1 MAMKVIYEPKGRA
14 KEYADLAC
22 NDYFG
27 CPHGCV
33 YCFAPS
39 VMRSDRDKYH
49 SEVKP
54 REEMIRKWFEH
65 DCIELEKKHDTRR
78 IHLNFISDPYPELE
92 KEIHL
97 TRFCIE
103 TAMKHGVGINIL
115 TKGKFD
121 TVSPDMGLFK
131 DAGVHFGVS
140 CCWNSDSARSEWEP
154 NASTVDDRRKLLMAA
169 HELGIFTWVS
179 MEPVVYPN
187 EAMEFYRNNKPYVDL
202 WKVGKLNYHPHA
214 KEVDWC
220 QFRTCFEYEA
230 GKYGSRYI
238 LKKDLLDA

>member
-103 TAMKHGVGINIL
+103 TAMNHGVGINIL

-131 DAGVHFGVS
+131 EASVHFGVS
-140 CCWNSDSARSEWEP
+140 CCWNTDSIRSEWEP

-169 HELGIFTWVS
+169 HERGIFTWVS

-187 EAMEFYRNNKPYVDL
+187 EAMEFYRNNKQYVDL
-202 WKVGKLNYHPHA
+202 WKVGKLNYHPHT

-220 QFRTCFEYEA
+220 RFRACFEYEA